1 LLKTGLQ
8 TNSLAKGASYAL
20 AAAVAFGATT
30 PLLQREGHGLGP
42 FVTAALLYAG
52 AALFAVRPRGGGDTP
67 LRWHDSAR
75 LVAVAALGA
84 MIAPVCLAWGLV
96 HTSGVTAS
104 LLLNTEALFTVLLAR
119 VFWNE
124 RIGRRGGLAVTLMA
138 CGGALLVAEGRGGS
152 ADSAWGAL
160 AVTAATLAWATD
172 NVLSRPLADRDPNRV
187 VLAKATLGA
196 SMSLV
201 LSRVFGEGGP
211 TWSAGVA
218 LVACGAVGYG
228 ASLGLYLRA
237 QRLIGAARTGSI
249 FSAAPFL
256 GAALAWIL
264 GQRVGGPG
272 TIAAGILCAA
282 GVALH
287 MTEDHGHEHDHDAL
301 AHEHAHRHD
310 DGHHDHPHA
319 PGDPPGPAHSHRHEH
334 RPLRHAHAHGPD
346 LHHRH
351 KH

>member
-1 LLKTGLQ
+1 MQ
-8 TNSLAKGASYAL
+8 TNSLVKGACYAL
-20 AAAVAFGATT
+20 AAAAAFGATT
-30 PLLQREGHGLGP
+30 PLLQRIGSGLGP
-42 FVTAALLYAG
+42 FVTAALLYVG
-52 AALFAVRPRGGGDTP
+52 AALFAIRPRGAKETP
-67 LRWHDSAR
+67 LRWHDGPR
-75 LVAVAALGA
+75 LAAVAALGA

-119 VFWNE
+119 IFWSE
-124 RIGRRGGLAVTLMA
+124 RIGRRGGVAVTLMA
-138 CGGALLVAEGRGGS
+138 SGGALLVAESRGGS
-152 ADSAWGAL
+152 TDSAWGAI

-187 VLAKATLGA
+187 VVAKATLGA
-196 SMSLV
+196 SLSLV
-201 LSRVFGEGGP
+201 LSRVFAESAP
-211 TWSAGVA
+211 TWTAGVG
-218 LVACGAVGYG
+218 LIACGAVGYG

-237 QRLIGAARTGSI
+237 QRLIGAARTGSV

-256 GAALAWIL
+256 GAVLAWIL
-264 GQRVGGPG
+264 GQHVGGPA
-272 TIAAGILCAA
+272 TIAAGVLCAM

-287 MTEDHGHEHDHDAL
+287 MTEDHGHEHEHEAM

-310 DGHHDHPHA
+310 DGHHDHGHA
-319 PGDPPGPAHSHRHEH
+319 PGDPPGPVHSHAHEH
-334 RPLRHAHAHGPD
+334 PAMHHAHVHGPD